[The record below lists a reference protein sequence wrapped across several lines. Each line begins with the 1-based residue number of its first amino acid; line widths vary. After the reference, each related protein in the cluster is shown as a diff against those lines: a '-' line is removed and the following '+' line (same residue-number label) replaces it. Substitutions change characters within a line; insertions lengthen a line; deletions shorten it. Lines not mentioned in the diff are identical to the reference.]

1 MIPCCSHQSIDSYIA
16 SGFCHIVLTFQV
28 SHLHRRLLYML
39 EKTGNF
45 LHFVPSVCLAF
56 WMLNE
61 LKLDFDFSSP
71 YQCASENTNS
81 GLEKGKKKQNKPPVL
96 YKIFSKIP
104 SYAQVL
110 GKHACKDMLCCK

>member
-1 MIPCCSHQSIDSYIA
+1 MDSYIA
-16 SGFCHIVLTFQV
+16 SGCCHIVLTFRV
-28 SHLHRRLLYML
+28 SHLHKRLLYML

-56 WMLNE
+56 WMLRE

-96 YKIFSKIP
+96 YKMFSKIP